1 MHVMHMNPIKIIE
14 KYYRKNSKAYDIL
27 IFHSRQVA
35 KKAGEVAHRVA
46 HLNPDR
52 AFIEEASLLHDIGMV
67 KTRTPHLGCY
77 GQHPYVCHGHLG
89 RHMLEK
95 EGLNRHALVCERHV
109 GVGITREDI
118 IQQHLPIPD
127 RDMMPQTVEEQII
140 CYADKFFSKNGDG
153 SEKTIEEILLKL
165 ESYGSDKVQRFQKWV
180 DLFGG

>member
-1 MHVMHMNPIKIIE
+1 MNPIDLIE
-14 KYYRKNSKAYDIL
+14 KYYKKDTKAYRIL
-27 IFHSRQVA
+27 ISHSQQVA
-35 KKAGEVAHRVA
+35 NKAGEVALRVA

-52 AFIEEASLLHDIGMV
+52 DFIEEASLLHDIGMV
-67 KTRTPHLGCY
+67 KTRTPQLGCY

-127 RDMMPQTVEEQII
+127 REMMPQTVEEQII

-153 SEKTIEEILLKL
+153 SEKTVEEILLKL
-165 ESYGSDKVQRFQKWV
+165 KSYGSDKVQRFKKWV